1 MKEGSQIHRN
11 VANETRHMANERPA
25 KRMAPQTVRG
35 QGKIH
40 GKRSTK
46 RG

>member
-1 MKEGSQIHRN
+1 MKEGGQIHRN
-11 VANETRHMANERPA
+11 VANESRKMANEKPS